1 MFFSIL
7 LLSRRS
13 KFWYATKYMSWEY
26 TVWIL
31 ALSLYWSQSCAR
43 FSAFISAVFE
53 EIFSIINNILC
64 FFQFLLLSRRSKF
77 GYATKY
83 MSWEY
88 TVWFLDLSLYWS
100 QSCVRF
106 SAFISA
112 GFEETLMFF
121 SFVSQFSLFFNQD

>member
-64 FFQFLLLSRRSKF
+64 FFQFYFWVGGLNFGMQLNICLENIQCEFLPLVSIGHRVVPVLVRSFLLFLKKYSVLSIIF
-77 GYATKY
+77 
-83 MSWEY
+83 
-88 TVWFLDLSLYWS
+88 
-100 QSCVRF
+100 CV
-106 SAFISA
+106 
-112 GFEETLMFF
+112 
-121 SFVSQFSLFFNQD
+121 FFNFTFE